1 MTYVGKEYKKEW
13 IYVNVWASQVVL
25 VVKNPFASAGDVIDT
40 GSIPGWEDPLEE
52 GMSTHSNIL
61 ALRISW
67 TEGPGGL
74 QFMGLQRVGND

>member
-13 IYVNVWASQVVL
+13 IYVNVLASQVVL

-40 GSIPGWEDPLEE
+40 GLIPGWEDPLEE

-74 QFMGLQRVGND
+74 QFMGSQRVRCD